1 MGTIAR
7 FNMPTV
13 DLQRDDLFARL
24 GWSDKFTAKELGDG
38 TADDAFQALCF
49 EYGIELDEVTSE
61 KEMAQKERGDAAAA
75 DCSDNAIYKIDCPAN
90 RPDLLCMEGI
100 ARTLMVYQ
108 GTMEYPVYNV
118 VVPANPITM
127 TVHPETAQIRPHV
140 VCAVLRGVKFDPV
153 RCKGFIDLQTKLHL
167 NICRRRTL
175 VAIGTHDMSN
185 IKPPFTYQAR
195 KPEDICFAPLTSAAR
210 PYKKEDG
217 HGVMAT
223 LAKDRELSKY
233 LDIIEDSPVYP
244 VIYDSTEEVMSMP
257 PIINGEHSKIS
268 VNTTD
273 IFIECTATDLYRAK
287 IVVNTMC
294 AMYAEYC
301 STPFEIEA
309 VKVIN
314 ADGSTFMSPEM
325 GYQGMEVEP
334 GYVNRAVGITIDPT
348 EMCATLE
355 KMMMPAKYNEQSKKI
370 EVQIPCTRSDV
381 MHQCDIMEDIAIAYG
396 YDNIE
401 RVMPKVCTVGKKLP
415 LNSCS
420 DHIRRTMAMAGYNEI
435 LTFGLIAIEENF
447 DFMRPKDEKN
457 LAVRIN
463 KPRVR
468 DVEIVRTHLIPG
480 LLKTIQSNLAHA
492 PPYKLF
498 EVSDICELDD
508 TQDVGA
514 RNVRRLA
521 LLHCGQESGFQY
533 IHGMVDQLMAFH
545 RIKHVREAGAEEGYC
560 LREGQHPSFFTGG
573 DGICAEVVVKGKV
586 IGRCGIL
593 HPDVLSNFAITL
605 PCSAME
611 IDVAPFVYA

>member
-1 MGTIAR
+1 MWHEA
-7 FNMPTV
+7 MPTV
-13 DLQRDDLFARL
+13 DLARDELFARL
-24 GWSDKFTAKELGDG
+24 GWSDKFTKEQLGDE
-38 TADDAFQALCF
+38 TADNEFQKLCF

-75 DCSDNAIYKIDCPAN
+75 ECSDDAIYKLDVPAN

-100 ARTLMVYQ
+100 ARTLMVYK
-108 GTMEYPVYNV
+108 GTIPYPNY
-118 VVPANPITM
+118 
-127 TVHPETAQIRPHV
+127 
-140 VCAVLRGVKFDPV
+140 
-153 RCKGFIDLQTKLHL
+153 
-167 NICRRRTL
+167 
-175 VAIGTHDMSN
+175 HDMGK
-185 IKPPFTYQAR
+185 IQPPFTYEAR
-195 KPEDICFAPLTSAAR
+195 KPEDISFAPLTSAAR
-210 PYKKEDG
+210 PYKKEDAN
-217 HGVMAT
+217 GVMET
-223 LAKDRELSKY
+223 LSKDRELSKY
-233 LDIIEDSPVYP
+233 LDIIRDSPVYP
-244 VIYDSTEEVMSMP
+244 VIYDSAQEVMSMP

-268 VNTTD
+268 VDTTD
-273 IFIECTATDLYRAK
+273 VFIECTGTDLYRAK

-294 AMYAEYC
+294 SMFAEYC
-301 STPFEIEA
+301 STPFDIEA

-314 ADGSTFMSPEM
+314 ADGSDFISPDM
-325 GYQGMEVEP
+325 DLVPFEVDP
-334 GYVNRAVGITIDPT
+334 GYVNRAVGIEINPT
-348 EMCATLE
+348 EMCKTLE
-355 KMMMPAKYNEQSKKI
+355 KMMMPAKYNESSKKI

-447 DFMRPKDEKN
+447 DFMRLKDEKN

>member
-1 MGTIAR
+1 
-7 FNMPTV
+7 
-13 DLQRDDLFARL
+13 
-24 GWSDKFTAKELGDG
+24 
-38 TADDAFQALCF
+38 
-49 EYGIELDEVTSE
+49 
-61 KEMAQKERGDAAAA
+61 
-75 DCSDNAIYKIDCPAN
+75 
-90 RPDLLCMEGI
+90 MEGI

-108 GTMEYPVYNV
+108 GTMDYPIYNV

-153 RCKGFIDLQTKLHL
+153 RYKSFIDLQTKLHL

-396 YDNIE
+396 YDNIK
-401 RVMPKVCTVGKKLP
+401 RVMPKVTTVGKKLP

-435 LTFGLIAIEENF
+435 LTFGLISIEENF
-447 DFMRPKDEKN
+447 DYMRLKDDKTV
-457 LAVRIN
+457 AVRIN
-463 KPRVR
+463 QPRVK
-468 DVEIVRTHLIPG
+468 DVQIVRTHLIPG
-480 LLKTIQSNLAHA
+480 LLKTIQSNLSHA

-521 LLHCGQESGFQY
+521 LVQCGQESGFHY
-533 IHGMVDQLMAFH
+533 IHGMIDQLMAFH
-545 RIKHVREAGAEEGYC
+545 RIGHARDVGAEQGYC
-560 LREGQHPSFFTGG
+560 LREGTHTSFFTGG
-573 DGICAEVVVKGKV
+573 EGICAEVVVKGKV
-586 IGRCGIL
+586 IGRAGIL
-593 HPDVLSNFAITL
+593 HPVVLDNFSITL

-611 IDVAPFVYA
+611 IDVSPFVYA